1 MDFKRLNMYKHLFWD
16 FLVSSEIEEL
26 QEYIQNFE
34 RWFENESI
42 RLKRMYKEKI
52 KKYSKLD
59 PFEEDFFA
67 EEYEKIKRFWRY
79 FRYSVIVLIF
89 SILEHLL
96 EKICNIVKHFK
107 GLSLNPNDLKG
118 QGIER
123 AKNFIRKACKI
134 PFPSDSSEWKFIQD
148 LLKVRNCIVHTNGKV
163 DEYKNPEK
171 LKDVI
176 NHINELDSDEHG
188 YVIIKKELLPK
199 LLNNIKKLLGKV
211 CESCFCDKYY
221 THS

>member
-1 MDFKRLNMYKHLFWD
+1 MYKHLFGD
-16 FLVSSEIEEL
+16 FSVESEIEEL

-34 RWFENESI
+34 RWFEDGLI
-42 RLKRMYKEKI
+42 RLKKMYEEKM

-59 PFEEDFFA
+59 LFEGDFFA

-107 GLSLNPNDLKG
+107 GLSLNPSDLKG

-148 LLKVRNCIVHTNGKV
+148 LLKVRNCIVHVNGKI
-163 DEYKNPEK
+163 DEYKEPDE
-171 LKDVI
+171 LKNVI
-176 NHINELDSDEHG
+176 NRISGLDSDEYG
-188 YVIIKKELLPK
+188 YVMIKKNFCQNCLTILK
-199 LLNNIKKLLGKV
+199 SFCIKSVKVAFVRNTINIV
-211 CESCFCDKYY
+211 N
-221 THS
+221 

>member
-1 MDFKRLNMYKHLFWD
+1 MYKHLFGD
-16 FLVSSEIEEL
+16 FSVESEIEEL

-34 RWFENESI
+34 RWFEDGLI
-42 RLKRMYKEKI
+42 RLKKMYEEKM

-59 PFEEDFFA
+59 LFEEDFFA

-107 GLSLNPNDLKG
+107 GLSLNPSDLKG

-123 AKNFIRKACKI
+123 AKNFIKKACKI
-134 PFPSDSSEWKFIQD
+134 SFPC
-148 LLKVRNCIVHTNGKV
+148 LL
-163 DEYKNPEK
+163 
-171 LKDVI
+171 
-176 NHINELDSDEHG
+176 
-188 YVIIKKELLPK
+188 
-199 LLNNIKKLLGKV
+199 
-211 CESCFCDKYY
+211 Y
-221 THS
+221 TSPSPRDRG